1 MKEYPFCIINF
12 ISYFSYL
19 ENSKFRVEV
28 SILLLGLLTLK
39 RFVFILKGSLNISQE
54 SHFVLL

>member
-1 MKEYPFCIINF
+1 MKEYSFCIVNF

-28 SILLLGLLTLK
+28 SILLLGLLILK
-39 RFVFILKGSLNISQE
+39 RFVFVLKGSLNISQE
-54 SHFVLL
+54 GHFVLI